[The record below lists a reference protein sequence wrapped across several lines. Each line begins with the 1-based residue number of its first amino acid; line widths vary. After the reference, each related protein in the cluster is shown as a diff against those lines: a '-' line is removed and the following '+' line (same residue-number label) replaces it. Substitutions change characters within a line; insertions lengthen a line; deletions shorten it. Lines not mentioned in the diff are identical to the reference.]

1 MDATNATKAVS
12 SDLRSIIDAPA
23 YDESYRFGRRPTT
36 GAPFPF
42 TELQFARL
50 LIVRGR
56 IQAALSASAQVA
68 G

>member
-1 MDATNATKAVS
+1 MDATNATNALP
-12 SDLRSIIDAPA
+12 SDVRSIIDAPS

-50 LIVRGR
+50 LIIRGR
-56 IQAALSASAQVA
+56 IWAALSASAQVA

>member
-1 MDATNATKAVS
+1 MDATNVTKALP
-12 SDLRSIIDAPA
+12 SDVRSIIDAPS

-50 LIVRGR
+50 LIIRGR
-56 IQAALSASAQVA
+56 IRAALSASAQVA